1 MVMNVADALS
11 AYTKSGGSAG
21 IGKVGGIGGIDD
33 GAGGSTGSFADTLKG
48 FASDAVGTM
57 QEGEKAATN
66 GVTGKADLA
75 GVVTA
80 INNAELMLQTVV
92 TIRDKV
98 IAAYQDITKT
108 AI

>member
-11 AYTKSGGSAG
+11 AYKQVGRLSEKSGLASAG
-21 IGKVGGIGGIDD
+21 D
-33 GAGGSTGSFADTLKG
+33 GVQPSGESFADTLQS
-48 FASDAVGTM
+48 FATDAVDQLQKGEAAADSLARGTS
-57 QEGEKAATN
+57 
-66 GVTGKADLA
+66 KADLSS
-75 GVVTA
+75 VVTA
-80 INNAELMLQTVV
+80 ISNAELMLQTVT